1 MQTQSPSTA
10 AHEERLAQYA
20 RQLEVFDGSTD
31 RFDAGFICIDPSH
44 LTANAR
50 CEAATWLVRSCGA
63 MVGDADRAAMQ
74 VGECANLSQ
83 IANCGLFVLGFTS
96 GEGTTSPDHVESLSR
111 TP

>member
-63 MVGDADRAAMQ
+63 MVGDSDRAAMQ
-74 VGECANLSQ
+74 VGPGWGRLIHAVQCCSQ
-83 IANCGLFVLGFTS
+83 IIISHAWQWLLLG
-96 GEGTTSPDHVESLSR
+96 
-111 TP
+111 